1 MLVDNDVVYISTG
14 RLPRAKSKEVSRK
27 IPVTKV
33 RIRMEFDPWQLY
45 CDIAITPTTA
55 GRPVHEFSNR
65 PL

>member
-1 MLVDNDVVYISTG
+1 MLVDNDVVYISTW
-14 RLPRAKSKEVSRK
+14 RLPEGKEQGGEQEDSSY
-27 IPVTKV
+27 KV